1 MLNFSYL
8 YEGISVSFWTKAIR
22 RVAGVTL
29 AFAMTFGP
37 NAVSAQKTPG
47 AEQTESRLSRLRNY
61 FRTNR
66 SPLEKWSD
74 AFLAAADKHNL
85 DWRLLPSIAM
95 IESGGG
101 RIYRRNNIFGWKSG
115 RARFTSVNQAIE
127 YVATRLSESP
137 IYRGR
142 PVADLLRIYNPARPI
157 YAKKIMAVMETIG
170 PELRMTAALPA
181 Q

>member
-1 MLNFSYL
+1 MLNFPYL
-8 YEGISVSFWTKAIR
+8 HDGISVSFWNKTIG

-29 AFAMTFGP
+29 ACAMAFGP
-37 NAVSAQKTPG
+37 NAAGAQQTRG
-47 AEQTESRLSRLRNY
+47 AEQAESRLSRLRNY

-66 SPLEKWSD
+66 SPLERWSD

-101 RIYRRNNIFGWKSG
+101 RAYRRNNIFGWRSG
-115 RARFTSVNQAIE
+115 RAQFTSVNQAIE

-157 YAKKIMAVMETIG
+157 YAKKIMAVMESIG
-170 PELRMTAALPA
+170 PELRMSAAIPA